1 MPKYIDQATLTS
13 AIEQLKGSA
22 GVFFRIWL
30 VLKKMGFTKDN
41 PIEITTVNANDAS
54 RELFW
59 YGDDEHLFTPF
70 TETIS
75 DRKMRID
82 AARSVIQTNV
92 RQWADKTGTK
102 NPPFLDVRDITGS
115 GGSKPLIVRAEENY
129 PVGLGMGANGFAV
142 RDGVRVTVPKLAL
155 AVWVGRTKAI
165 PDDVEPDQYLNDN
178 LEESLKLSAAEMAA
192 VFVDKP
198 LSISCQASPLSDAQL
213 RAICDETIK
222 GAVRNVALDDTPEQN
237 RARIQA
243 VQTIN
248 DRPSWLNGEPAKALR
263 QALDEDAKAIL
274 LYGPPRTGKTRAL
287 DQLRPRTD
295 TSRITI
301 QIHDGW
307 GYEQLIQGLFPKND
321 GTFEWRL
328 GQLAQAVK
336 DGKKLIVLEEIN
348 RTLISQS
355 LGEVFSLIEDA
366 YRGIENSITLR
377 DGSDFYIPEDVTF
390 VMTMNTVDKSTEE
403 VDDALLGRFVSIEYP
418 PRVEDLASMLG
429 DAGISAQLSGNL
441 CRVFSEIQSVY
452 PLGHGYFAGYTEST
466 DPIFH
471 YRTRIR
477 PVLLNH
483 LSGHNDQA
491 MGMIDLL
498 IDEVFG
504 IR

>member
-1 MPKYIDQATLTS
+1 MPRHIDQKTLAS
-13 AIEQLKGSA
+13 AIDQLKGTA

-41 PIEITTVNANDAS
+41 PIEVTTVNGNDAS

-59 YGDDEHLFTPF
+59 YGDDKYLFTPF
-70 TETIS
+70 TETSS
-75 DRKMRID
+75 DWKMRID
-82 AARSVIQTNV
+82 AGRSVIQTNV

-102 NPPFLDVRDITGS
+102 NPPFLDVRDTIGP

-142 RDGVRVTVPKLAL
+142 RDGVRVTVPKVAL
-155 AVWVGRTKAI
+155 AVWVGRTTAI
-165 PDDVEPDQYLNDN
+165 PDDVEPEQFLVDN
-178 LEESLKLSAAEMAA
+178 LEKSLNLSAAEMAA
-192 VFVDKP
+192 VFIDKP
-198 LSISCQASPLSDAQL
+198 LSIGCQISPLSDSQL
-213 RAICDETIK
+213 KAICDGTIK
-222 GAVRNVALDDTPEQN
+222 DAVRNVAVKDTPEEH
-237 RARIQA
+237 RSRIQA

-248 DRPSWLNGEPAKALR
+248 DRPSWLNSDPAKALK
-263 QALDEDAKAIL
+263 QALDEGAKAIL

-287 DQLRPRTD
+287 DQLWPRTD

-307 GYEQLIQGLFPKND
+307 GYEQLIQGLFPKDD
-321 GTFEWRL
+321 GTFDWRL
-328 GQLAQAVK
+328 GRLAQAIE

-366 YRGIENSITLR
+366 YRGSHYAITLR

-418 PRVEDLASMLG
+418 PRVEDLASMLSNG
-429 DAGISAQLSGNL
+429 GISAPLREKL

-452 PLGHGYFAGYTEST
+452 PLGHGYFAGYKDST
-466 DPIFH
+466 DPLFH

-477 PVLLNH
+477 PVLSNH
-483 LSGHNDQA
+483 LSGHNDHA

-498 IDEVFG
+498 VDEVFG
-504 IR
+504 I